1 MQREWPR
8 RPLSNGLC
16 FGALR
21 VPIRDTGSLAIRV
34 VVHKM
39 FSSGG
44 RTRQNQSDFLDERGH
59 GRSDPHFPTR
69 PVDRDKA
76 EAELTLNIK
85 KATSPEESAPKQKHV
100 RKCIVYTW
108 DYHSSMS
115 IWTGLRVQPILS
127 DEVQTFKALITVHK
141 VLQEGHPVAIREGQN
156 QTGWLETCARTIG
169 SDGTRGYG
177 SLIRAYVAFILSKL
191 RFHRTHP
198 EFNGMFD
205 YEEYVSLKNIDDP
218 NEGYETISDLMNLQD
233 QIESFQKLVFSTFR
247 HSVNNECR
255 ISSLVPLVKESYGI
269 YRFITSMLRAMHRRT
284 DVGDALEPLR
294 TRYNQQHY
302 NLRKFYYECS
312 NLKYLTGLINVPKLG
327 QEPPSLTDSGSAPDL
342 PKRPK
347 STAAPASPPP
357 TAPSPDPTAAQ
368 IAEQARM
375 LKEYEDQQ
383 AALIASRQAEE
394 TRRLEQ
400 QMAQQ
405 REFEEAQ
412 RQQAERERLAQ
423 EDLLRQQQQ
432 AAQFQMSNQAAL
444 RLQEMEREMLAL
456 RGQWERDQLMLEQY
470 DRRVKALE
478 GALNTTNADA
488 LAQMSGKDELIKQL
502 QDQVTLWRNKYESL
516 AKLYSQLRTEHL
528 DMLSKFKQMQLKAN
542 SAQEAIDKMERME
555 RDIKAK
561 NLELADMIRERDR
574 ARFDLDRMKSNHKE
588 DMDRLRRDLSFA
600 NERAEDATRNKSSEV
615 STMMAKYNRQLNELE
630 DSLRA
635 SLSLIT
641 ITAPSI
647 NFGALDGQDSDVER
661 LREEK
666 DQEIAILQEE
676 MDSTI
681 QKMAEM
687 QMDLQASQGIVEETT
702 NAQIDTLILD
712 NRKKLNQIIDSILQ
726 SCVQKMD
733 DAIYELESPN
743 QNGNQNATPEY
754 TLSMIE
760 KAMNNAT
767 EFAMT
772 FNLYLGG
779 EPGGDHVDVIKAANE
794 YAHALS
800 EVLLN
805 CKGITR
811 LANDD
816 NASDKLIADAKHAG
830 DVGLRFFLNLQS
842 YKLDLIPQSQRTEI
856 PLRNNVEARG
866 ALTKLTEAVDKLVPK
881 GKAGTRTNGDLGD
894 MVEQE
899 MLGAARAIEAATQR
913 LQQLIDRPR
922 DASRFSAVDLQVHDS
937 ILAAAMAITNAI
949 GRLIQAATESQQ
961 EIVAQGRGSSTTQQF
976 YKRNNR
982 WTEGLISAAKAVAFA
997 TNLLIESADGVLSG
1011 THSLEQLIVASNE
1024 VAGATAQ
1031 LVAASRVKASLM
1043 SKTQDRLELA
1053 AKAVTEACKAL
1064 VRQVKAITTK
1074 QLESEEVD
1082 YKSMAVHEFKVRE
1095 MEQQV
1100 EILKLEK
1107 ELGAARH
1114 RLGAMRRAGY
1124 HAEEE

>member
-1 MQREWPR
+1 MAQLAQQALIANWGGVSQHLSSPR
-8 RPLSNGLC
+8 STPVVSVGLE
-16 FGALR
+16 
-21 VPIRDTGSLAIRV
+21 
-34 VVHKM
+34 H
-39 FSSGG
+39 
-44 RTRQNQSDFLDERGH
+44 NRG

-108 DYHSSMS
+108 DYHSSTS

-141 VLQEGHPVAIREGQN
+141 VLQEGHPVALREGQN

-247 HSVNNECR
+247 HSILKLIATKLAR
-255 ISSLVPLVKESYGI
+255 SSLLPPFY
-269 YRFITSMLRAMHRRT
+269 RAMISLPSLFLGT

-423 EDLLRQQQQ
+423 EELLRQQQQ
-432 AAQFQMSNQAAL
+432 AAQFQMNNQAAA
-444 RLQEMEREMLAL
+444 RLQEMEREMLGM

-488 LAQMSGKDELIKQL
+488 LAQMGGKDELIKQL

-615 STMMAKYNRQLNELE
+615 STMMTKYNRQLNELE

-635 SLSLIT
+635 KQIQIDDLLRK
-641 ITAPSI
+641 
-647 NFGALDGQDSDVER
+647 LDGQDSAVER

-687 QMDLQASQGIVEETT
+687 QMDLQTSQGIVEETT

-779 EPGGDHVDVIKAANE
+779 EAGGDHVDVIKAANE

-1064 VRQVKAITTK
+1064 VRQVKAITAK
-1074 QLESEEVD
+1074 QIEAEDVD

>member
-1 MQREWPR
+1 MHAGKAAKTAFECPSAACASPVFR
-8 RPLSNGLC
+8 
-16 FGALR
+16 ALQG
-21 VPIRDTGSLAIRV
+21 PEP
-34 VVHKM
+34 
-39 FSSGG
+39 GG
-44 RTRQNQSDFLDERGH
+44 RTRQNQSDFLDERGR
-59 GRSDPHFPTR
+59 GDPHFPTR

-85 KATSPEESAPKQKHV
+85 KATSPEETAPKQKHV
-100 RKCIVYTW
+100 R
-108 DYHSSMS
+108 S
-115 IWTGLRVQPILS
+115 
-127 DEVQTFKALITVHK
+127 
-141 VLQEGHPVAIREGQN
+141 
-156 QTGWLETCARTIG
+156 
-169 SDGTRGYG
+169 YG

-347 STAAPASPPP
+347 SAAAPASPPP

-423 EDLLRQQQQ
+423 EELLRQQQQ
-432 AAQFQMSNQAAL
+432 AAQFQMNNQAAV
-444 RLQEMEREMLAL
+444 RLQEMEREMLGL

-478 GALNTTNADA
+478 GALNSTNADA
-488 LAQMSGKDELIKQL
+488 LAQMGGKDELIKQL

-555 RDIKAK
+555 RDIKTK

-615 STMMAKYNRQLNELE
+615 STMMTKYNRQLNELE

-635 SLSLIT
+635 SPLIT
-641 ITAPSI
+641 HK
-647 NFGALDGQDSDVER
+647 LDGQDSAVER

-760 KAMNNAT
+760 KATNNAT

-856 PLRNNVEARG
+856 PLRNNVEARS

-881 GKAGTRTNGDLGD
+881 GKAGTRASGDLGD

-922 DASRFSAVDLQVHDS
+922 DSSRFSAVDLQVHDS

-1064 VRQVKAITTK
+1064 VRQVKAITAK
-1074 QLESEEVD
+1074 QIEAEDVD